1 MSTLFSFFITISNC
15 INPWD
20 FGKLIFLL
28 LDFNLKN
35 KFRRKTMALD
45 AQLNQQKEQF
55 LSTISSVE
63 KQLENS
69 TLEKKRF
76 EMKKIADQLSKKRSR
91 F

>member
-1 MSTLFSFFITISNC
+1 
-15 INPWD
+15 
-20 FGKLIFLL
+20 
-28 LDFNLKN
+28 
-35 KFRRKTMALD
+35 MALD

-76 EMKKIADQLSKKRSR
+76 EMKKIAINYLKKEVD
-91 F
+91 FENLWNK

>member
-1 MSTLFSFFITISNC
+1 
-15 INPWD
+15 
-20 FGKLIFLL
+20 LIFL

-35 KFRRKTMALD
+35 KFRRKTLALD
-45 AQLNQQKEQF
+45 AQLSAKEQF

-76 EMKKIADQLSKKRSR
+76 EMKKIA
-91 F
+91 